1 VVLVTATSEFLLADA
16 RAALRRRLADSD
28 RTELSRAFAA
38 WLLPE
43 PELKVEF
50 ASLVATAAI
59 KKGAQQDFQTVA
71 ILGYAAEAGV
81 LESAQADALKQG
93 LSRQAGREP
102 FVDGVRM
109 AFCDDAVGILGI
121 SLGVKVLADDAITA
135 SVRVWMDRF
144 LKASYDM
151 ERTEEWCR
159 CLLAAADRQLDSP
172 QNLSIPPSAA
182 IADVRTALVM
192 RGVLPEE
199 ILASDD
205 SETTLR
211 LAWKEPQADLPFDR
225 AMLRLS
231 ATEFVIRNA
240 EVPSGGKGSKRAAG
254 IGGSL
259 SERDRKIHD
268 VIGKE
273 LFMTLTNAEI
283 MKSAKKRL
291 QTECQLVPGDAA
303 KSSLDR
309 IRQAKEYPLSL
320 DIRNKRAVRNQTTVG
335 NGRSK
340 SR

>member
-1 VVLVTATSEFLLADA
+1 
-16 RAALRRRLADSD
+16 
-28 RTELSRAFAA
+28 
-38 WLLPE
+38 
-43 PELKVEF
+43 
-50 ASLVATAAI
+50 
-59 KKGAQQDFQTVA
+59 
-71 ILGYAAEAGV
+71 
-81 LESAQADALKQG
+81 
-93 LSRQAGREP
+93 
-102 FVDGVRM
+102 
-109 AFCDDAVGILGI
+109 
-121 SLGVKVLADDAITA
+121 
-135 SVRVWMDRF
+135 MDRF